1 MMGFVDIVSGRVGL
15 FTPSLVVPGTL
26 HDDQPREVVEEDDPH
41 PSRHAMSSRCTE
53 VPVDDDDGDE
63 NGDDVHHEGEEEV
76 LSDQRNS
83 NGRRRKDLR
92 YEDHEDDQRQQN
104 RYAHRHLFDG
114 IGG

>member
-1 MMGFVDIVSGRVGL
+1 MILPLMMMGFVDIVSGRVGL

-26 HDDQPREVVEEDDPH
+26 HDDEPREVVEEDDPH

-53 VPVDDDDGDE
+53 VPVDDD
-63 NGDDVHHEGEEEV
+63 EGEEEV

-114 IGG
+114 IG